1 MLTSSNVL
9 NLKRNSLT
17 TNKVLHEMSKTQ
29 IFLHEFSS
37 IKILSRSIIL
47 IMSSK

>member
-17 TNKVLHEMSKTQ
+17 TNKVLHEKSKTK

-37 IKILSRSIIL
+37 VEILSRSIIL